1 MFAETI
7 PSEGLE
13 GLQLSTFR
21 YNECKSITT
30 DFMNFY
36 ELNVS
41 LMIGFPRFIIRLSPD
56 YFFPLNFFIDNLKNL
71 VDKAN
76 G

>member
-1 MFAETI
+1 MFTETI

-13 GLQLSTFR
+13 DLQLSTFR
-21 YNECKSITT
+21 YNECKSITA
-30 DFMNFY
+30 DFMSFY
-36 ELNVS
+36 ELNFS
-41 LMIGFPRFIIRLSPD
+41 LMIGFTRSVIRLSPD
-56 YFFPLNFFIDNLKNL
+56 YFFPLNFFSDDLKNV

>member
-1 MFAETI
+1 MFTETI

-13 GLQLSTFR
+13 DLQLSTFR
-21 YNECKSITT
+21 YNECKSITA
-30 DFMNFY
+30 DFMSFY
-36 ELNVS
+36 ELNFS
-41 LMIGFPRFIIRLSPD
+41 LMIGFPRFIIRISLG